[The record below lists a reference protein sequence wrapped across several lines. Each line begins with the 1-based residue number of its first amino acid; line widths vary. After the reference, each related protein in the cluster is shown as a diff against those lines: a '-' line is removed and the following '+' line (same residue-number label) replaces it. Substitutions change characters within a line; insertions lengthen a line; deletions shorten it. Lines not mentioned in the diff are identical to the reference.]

1 METIDSSH
9 QNVFKRETSPKK
21 GIQVISRAASVL
33 RALENEP
40 QGLSLGQIARRVNL
54 ARSTVQRIV
63 GTLAEE
69 NFLTAATPNARVK
82 LGAELIRL
90 AMSVQTDITAIVHP
104 YIKALSEEI
113 NETVD
118 LSLLEKEKVLFLD
131 QITAPQRLQAVSAI
145 GESFPLHCTA
155 PGKAFLAKLDPAT
168 VKKILSKPIAPCTSA
183 TVVSLENLMKEVDLV
198 RQSGIAYDREEHTE
212 GICAVGAVIQHE
224 ANNMAAI
231 SIPVPSQR
239 FYGSEEIKP
248 RASDKGTMK
257 RFQDKVAIITGAS
270 SGIGRIAAL
279 EFAKEG
285 AKVVLA
291 ARRVEQSEQV
301 IQEIKDRGGD
311 AIFVQTDVSRARE
324 VQTMVTKAIETF
336 GRLDVAFNNAGI
348 NGEVRL
354 KTANHTEDNWD
365 KVMNINLKGVW
376 LSMKYEIPEML
387 KQGRGAIVNNSSI
400 YGLTASIVGH
410 VPYAVSKYGIMGL
423 TKTAAFEYAKQGI
436 RINAICPGYTRSE
449 MIDHAM
455 KATPGRIETLI
466 DTKIPMG
473 RIGETLEVVQ
483 AVLWLCSEEASYI
496 TGQELAPDG
505 GWLTG

>member
-9 QNVFKRETSPKK
+9 QNFFKGDTSPKK

-63 GTLAEE
+63 KALAEE

-104 YIKALSEEI
+104 YIKALSEAI

-118 LSLLEKEKVLFLD
+118 LSLLEKEKVLFVD

-168 VKKILSKPIAPCTSA
+168 VKKILSEPMAPCTPA
-183 TVVSLENLMKEVDLV
+183 TVVSLENLMQEVAQV

-239 FYGSEEIKP
+239 FYGSEEK
-248 RASDKGTMK
+248 
-257 RFQDKVAIITGAS
+257 
-270 SGIGRIAAL
+270 L
-279 EFAKEG
+279 
-285 AKVVLA
+285 
-291 ARRVEQSEQV
+291 
-301 IQEIKDRGGD
+301 
-311 AIFVQTDVSRARE
+311 SRALLRCCHE
-324 VQTMVTKAIETF
+324 VTK
-336 GRLDVAFNNAGI
+336 V
-348 NGEVRL
+348 
-354 KTANHTEDNWD
+354 
-365 KVMNINLKGVW
+365 
-376 LSMKYEIPEML
+376 
-387 KQGRGAIVNNSSI
+387 
-400 YGLTASIVGH
+400 
-410 VPYAVSKYGIMGL
+410 
-423 TKTAAFEYAKQGI
+423 
-436 RINAICPGYTRSE
+436 
-449 MIDHAM
+449 
-455 KATPGRIETLI
+455 
-466 DTKIPMG
+466 
-473 RIGETLEVVQ
+473 LERF
-483 AVLWLCSEEASYI
+483 
-496 TGQELAPDG
+496 
-505 GWLTG
+505 